1 MSSTSAQTQS
11 PPIEDYLATVLTI
24 FTSLC
29 WIW

>member
-1 MSSTSAQTQS
+1 MHKLKAPLLKT
-11 PPIEDYLATVLTI
+11 YLATVLTI